1 MKTWQI
7 IFAAACAVSAPVFA
21 DDEVSEEPE
30 EAADFRVTSDAVAIN
45 LHTDD
50 AALRFSSAELAAK
63 QVTYRAGET
72 VTLTAPDG
80 TTATVVADAAA
91 AGGVTLAVGAGGL
104 SSDGLWRLDN
114 SNGSVA
120 FVGVAWETFG
130 AAWRQA
136 GDGRTM
142 ALDTLAEGPDRKL
155 KKREVPPVAY
165 SGDDWAAV
173 ATSATLPAA
182 TVTFTPPE
190 GSGLEATTWDDL
202 PGGNGARAFT
212 FNARGVWTV
221 TLTFADNTTRTA
233 LIDIQTAG
241 FVLIVK

>member
-1 MKTWQI
+1 MKWHKV
-7 IFAAACAVSAPVFA
+7 FVAACVVAAGATLSTAAFA
-21 DDEVSEEPE
+21 EGEE
-30 EAADFRVTSDAVAIN
+30 EAVDFRVTSDAVAIA

-91 AGGVTLAVGAGGL
+91 AGGATLAVGTGGL

-136 GDGRTM
+136 GDGRSM

-155 KKREVPPVAY
+155 KKSEVPLVAY
-165 SGDDWAAV
+165 SGDDWAGDL
-173 ATSATLPAA
+173 SKAA
-182 TVTFTPPE
+182 TITFTPPE
-190 GSGLEATTWDDL
+190 GAGLEATTWNKT
-202 PGGNGARAFT
+202 GKGAEAFT
-212 FNARGVWTV
+212 FNAKGDWTV
-221 TLTFADNTTRTA
+221 TLAFADGTTKTA
-233 LIDIQTAG
+233 TITIESVG
-241 FVLIVK
+241 FMLIVR

>member
-30 EAADFRVTSDAVAIN
+30 AAADFRVTSDAVAIA

-91 AGGVTLAVGAGGL
+91 AGGVTLTVGAGGL

-130 AAWRQA
+130 AAWRKA
-136 GDGRTM
+136 SDGRTA
-142 ALDTLAEGPDRKL
+142 ALDTVGEGPDRKL

-165 SGDDWAAV
+165 SGDDW
-173 ATSATLPAA
+173 SGDLSKAA
-182 TVTFTPPE
+182 TITFTPPAD
-190 GSGLEATTWDDL
+190 SGLEATTWDDL
-202 PGGNGARAFT
+202 PSGNGARVFT

-233 LIDIQTAG
+233 QIDIQTAG
-241 FVLIVK
+241 FVLIVR

>member
-1 MKTWQI
+1 MKGKRLLFCAI
-7 IFAAACAVSAPVFA
+7 SVVCGAALWAADEQLAVSGDASFA
-21 DDEVSEEPE
+21 LDTSEEIASPI
-30 EAADFRVTSDAVAIN
+30 VV
-45 LHTDD
+45 
-50 AALRFSSAELAAK
+50 SSAAELAALRC
-63 QVTYRAGET
+63 VAYRIGET
-72 VTLTAPDG
+72 VTATAPNG
-80 TTATVVADAAA
+80 TETVLVSDANE
-91 AGGVTLAVGAGGL
+91 TGA
-104 SSDGLWRLDN
+104 
-114 SNGSVA
+114 VA
-120 FVGVAWETFG
+120 FSPASGGYWTLSNSSLETAKFLVAWAVNGDVDTAIVSSADYG
-130 AAWRQA
+130 AYW
-136 GDGRTM
+136 
-142 ALDTLAEGPDRKL
+142 LDTVQAGPDRKL

-233 LIDIQTAG
+233 QIDIQTAG
-241 FVLIVK
+241 FVLVVK

>member
-30 EAADFRVTSDAVAIN
+30 ETADFRVTSDAVAIA

-91 AGGVTLAVGAGGL
+91 AGGVTLTVGAGGL

-165 SGDDWAAV
+165 SGDDWAVV
-173 ATSATLPAA
+173 ATSATLPAS
-182 TVTFTPPE
+182 TITFTPPE
-190 GSGLEATTWDDL
+190 GSGLETTTWNKTGD
-202 PGGNGARAFT
+202 GAEAFT
-212 FNARGVWTV
+212 FGTTGDWTV
-221 TLTFADNTTRTA
+221 TLAFADGTTRTA
-233 LIDIQTAG
+233 TIAIESAG
-241 FVLIVK
+241 FTLTVR

>member
-1 MKTWQI
+1 MKWHKV
-7 IFAAACAVSAPVFA
+7 FVAACVVAAGATLSTAAFA
-21 DDEVSEEPE
+21 EGEE
-30 EAADFRVTSDAVAIN
+30 EAVDFRVTSDAVAIN

-50 AALRFSSAELAAK
+50 VALRFSSAELAAK

-91 AGGVTLAVGAGGL
+91 AGGATLAVGAGGL

-130 AAWRQA
+130 AARRQA
-136 GDGRTM
+136 SDGRTM

-155 KKREVPPVAY
+155 KKSEVPPVAY
-165 SGDDWAAV
+165 SGDDWAGDL
-173 ATSATLPAA
+173 SKAA
-182 TVTFTPPE
+182 TITFTPPE
-190 GSGLEATTWDDL
+190 GSGLETTTWNKTN
-202 PGGNGARAFT
+202 PGTGAQSFT
-212 FNARGVWTV
+212 FNAKGDWTV
-221 TLTFADNTTRTA
+221 TLKFADDTTKAAT
-233 LIDIQTAG
+233 ITIKSTG
-241 FVLIVK
+241 FTLVVR

>member
-1 MKTWQI
+1 MKWHKV
-7 IFAAACAVSAPVFA
+7 FVAACVVAAGATLSTAAFA
-21 DDEVSEEPE
+21 EGEE
-30 EAADFRVTSDAVAIN
+30 EAVDFRVTSDAVAIN

-91 AGGVTLAVGAGGL
+91 AGGATLAVGAGGL

-136 GDGRTM
+136 GDGRSM

-155 KKREVPPVAY
+155 KKSEVPLVAY
-165 SGDDWAAV
+165 SGDDWAGDLS
-173 ATSATLPAA
+173 TAA
-182 TVTFTPPE
+182 TITFTPPE
-190 GSGLEATTWDDL
+190 GAGLEATTWNKT
-202 PGGNGARAFT
+202 GKGAEAFT
-212 FNARGVWTV
+212 FNAKGDWTV
-221 TLTFADNTTRTA
+221 TLAFADGTTKTA
-233 LIDIQTAG
+233 TITIESVG
-241 FVLIVK
+241 FMLIVR

>member
-1 MKTWQI
+1 MKWHKV
-7 IFAAACAVSAPVFA
+7 FVAACVVAAGATLSTAAFA
-21 DDEVSEEPE
+21 EGEE
-30 EAADFRVTSDAVAIN
+30 EAVDFRVTSDAVAIN

-91 AGGVTLAVGAGGL
+91 GGATLAVGAGGL

-136 GDGRTM
+136 SDGRSM
-142 ALDTLAEGPDRKL
+142 ALDTLAEGPHRKL
-155 KKREVPPVAY
+155 KKSEVPPVAY
-165 SGDDWAAV
+165 SGDDWAGDL
-173 ATSATLPAA
+173 SKAA
-182 TVTFTPPE
+182 TITFTPPE
-190 GSGLEATTWDDL
+190 GSGLETTTWNKT
-202 PGGNGARAFT
+202 GKGAEAFM
-212 FNARGVWTV
+212 FNAKGDWTV
-221 TLTFADNTTRTA
+221 TLAFADGTTKTA
-233 LIDIQTAG
+233 AITIESAG
-241 FVLIVK
+241 FMLIVR

>member
-1 MKTWQI
+1 MKWHKV
-7 IFAAACAVSAPVFA
+7 FVAACVVAAGATLSTAAFA
-21 DDEVSEEPE
+21 EGEE
-30 EAADFRVTSDAVAIN
+30 EAVDFRVTSDAVAIA

-91 AGGVTLAVGAGGL
+91 AGGATLAVGAGGL

-136 GDGRTM
+136 SDGRSM
-142 ALDTLAEGPDRKL
+142 ALDTLAEGPHRKL
-155 KKREVPPVAY
+155 KKSEVPPVAY
-165 SGDDWAAV
+165 SGDDWAGDL
-173 ATSATLPAA
+173 SKAA
-182 TVTFTPPE
+182 TITFTPPE
-190 GSGLEATTWDDL
+190 GSGLETTTWNKT
-202 PGGNGARAFT
+202 GKGAEAFM
-212 FNARGVWTV
+212 FNAKGDWTV
-221 TLTFADNTTRTA
+221 TLAFADGTTKTA
-233 LIDIQTAG
+233 AITIESAG
-241 FVLIVK
+241 FMLIVR

>member
-1 MKTWQI
+1 MKWHKV
-7 IFAAACAVSAPVFA
+7 FVAACVVAAGATLSTAAFA
-21 DDEVSEEPE
+21 EGEE
-30 EAADFRVTSDAVAIN
+30 EAADFRVTSDAVAIA

-72 VTLTAPDG
+72 VTLIAPDG

-91 AGGVTLAVGAGGL
+91 AGGATLAVGAGGL

-155 KKREVPPVAY
+155 KKSEVPPVAY
-165 SGDDWAAV
+165 SGDDW
-173 ATSATLPAA
+173 TGDITKAA

-190 GSGLEATTWDDL
+190 SSGVEATTWNKT
-202 PGGNGARAFT
+202 GSSAEAFT
-212 FNARGVWTV
+212 FNAKGVWTV

-233 LIDIQTAG
+233 HINIQTAG

>member
-1 MKTWQI
+1 MKWHKV
-7 IFAAACAVSAPVFA
+7 FVAACVVAAGATLSTAAFA
-21 DDEVSEEPE
+21 EGEE
-30 EAADFRVTSDAVAIN
+30 EAVDFRVTSDAVAIN

-91 AGGVTLAVGAGGL
+91 AGGATLAVGAGGL

-136 GDGRTM
+136 GDGRSM
-142 ALDTLAEGPDRKL
+142 ALDTLAGGPDRKL
-155 KKREVPPVAY
+155 KKSEVPLVAY
-165 SGDDWAAV
+165 SGDDWAGDL
-173 ATSATLPAA
+173 SKAA
-182 TVTFTPPE
+182 TITFTPPE
-190 GSGLEATTWDDL
+190 GSGLETTTWNKT
-202 PGGNGARAFT
+202 GKGAEAFM
-212 FNARGVWTV
+212 FNAKGDWTV
-221 TLTFADNTTRTA
+221 TLAFADGTTKTA
-233 LIDIQTAG
+233 TITIKSTG
-241 FVLIVK
+241 FTLVVR

>member
-30 EAADFRVTSDAVAIN
+30 EAVDFRVTSDAVAIA

-91 AGGVTLAVGAGGL
+91 AGGATLAVGAGGL

-136 GDGRTM
+136 GDGRSM

-155 KKREVPPVAY
+155 KKSEVPLVAY
-165 SGDDWAAV
+165 SGDDWAGDL
-173 ATSATLPAA
+173 SKAA
-182 TVTFTPPE
+182 TITFTPPE
-190 GSGLEATTWDDL
+190 GAGLEATTWNKT
-202 PGGNGARAFT
+202 GKGAREFT
-212 FNARGVWTV
+212 FNAKGDWTV
-221 TLTFADNTTRTA
+221 TLAFADGTTKTA
-233 LIDIQTAG
+233 TITIESAG
-241 FVLIVK
+241 FMLIVR

>member
-1 MKTWQI
+1 MKWHKAFTTACVVAAGATLSTAA
-7 IFAAACAVSAPVFA
+7 FA
-21 DDEVSEEPE
+21 EGEE
-30 EAADFRVTSDAVAIN
+30 EAVDFRVTSDAVAIA

-91 AGGVTLAVGAGGL
+91 AGGVTLTVGAGGL
-104 SSDGLWRLDN
+104 SCDGLWRLDN

-120 FVGVAWETFG
+120 FVGVAWETFD

-136 GDGRTM
+136 GDGRTA
-142 ALDTLAEGPDRKL
+142 ALDTVGEGPDRKL

-165 SGDDWAAV
+165 SGDDWAGDLSKAS
-173 ATSATLPAA
+173 TI
-182 TVTFTPPE
+182 TFTPPE
-190 GSGLEATTWDDL
+190 GSGLEATAWNRTGD
-202 PGGNGARAFT
+202 GAET
-212 FNARGVWTV
+212 FVFGATGDWTV
-221 TLTFADNTTRTA
+221 TLAFADGTTRTA
-233 LIDIQTAG
+233 TIAIESAG
-241 FVLIVK
+241 FMLTVR

>member
-1 MKTWQI
+1 MKWHKA
-7 IFAAACAVSAPVFA
+7 FATACVVAAGATLSTAAFA
-21 DDEVSEEPE
+21 EGEE
-30 EAADFRVTSDAVAIN
+30 EAVDFRVTSDAVAIA

-91 AGGVTLAVGAGGL
+91 AGGATLAVGAGGL

-136 GDGRTM
+136 GDGLTT
-142 ALDTLAEGPDRKL
+142 ALDTLAEGPHRKL
-155 KKREVPPVAY
+155 KKSEAPPVAY
-165 SGDDWAAV
+165 SGDDWAGDL
-173 ATSATLPAA
+173 SKAA
-182 TVTFTPPE
+182 TITFTPPE
-190 GSGLEATTWDDL
+190 GSGLETTTWNKTGD
-202 PGGNGARAFT
+202 GAEAFT
-212 FNARGVWTV
+212 FNAKGDWTV
-221 TLTFADNTTRTA
+221 TLAFADGTTKTA
-233 LIDIQTAG
+233 TVTIKSTG
-241 FVLIVK
+241 FTLVVR

>member
-1 MKTWQI
+1 MKWHKAFATACVVAAGA
-7 IFAAACAVSAPVFA
+7 FLPAAAFA
-21 DDEVSEEPE
+21 EGEE
-30 EAADFRVTSDAVAIN
+30 EAVDFRVTSDAVAIN

-80 TTATVVADAAA
+80 TTATVVADAAV
-91 AGGVTLAVGAGGL
+91 AGGATLAVGAGGL

-136 GDGRTM
+136 GDGRSM
-142 ALDTLAEGPDRKL
+142 ALDTLAEGPDRRL
-155 KKREVPPVAY
+155 KKSEIPPVAY
-165 SGDDWAAV
+165 SGDDWLGDL
-173 ATSATLPAA
+173 TKAA
-182 TVTFTPPE
+182 TVTFTSPG
-190 GSGLEATTWDDL
+190 GSVTTWSKT
-202 PGGNGARAFT
+202 GTGADTFT
-212 FNARGVWTV
+212 FGERGTWTV
-221 TLTFADNTTRTA
+221 RMWYDGSDTSGAPDATAQIVIVADGTA
-233 LIDIQTAG
+233 II
-241 FVLIVK
+241 IK

>member
-1 MKTWQI
+1 MKWHKA
-7 IFAAACAVSAPVFA
+7 FATACVVAAGATLSTAAFA
-21 DDEVSEEPE
+21 EGGEET
-30 EAADFRVTSDAVAIN
+30 ADFRVTSDAVAIN

-91 AGGVTLAVGAGGL
+91 AGGAALAVGAGGL

-136 GDGRTM
+136 GDGRSM

-155 KKREVPPVAY
+155 KKSEVPPVAY
-165 SGDDWAAV
+165 SGDDWAGDL
-173 ATSATLPAA
+173 SKAA
-182 TVTFTPPE
+182 TVRFT
-190 GSGLEATTWDDL
+190 S
-202 PGGNGARAFT
+202 PGGSTITWNRTGTDAETFT
-212 FNARGVWTV
+212 FNERGTWKVELWYEGSDTSGDPD
-221 TLTFADNTTRTA
+221 ATA
-233 LIDIQTAG
+233 KIDISTVG
-241 FVLIVK
+241 FMLIIK